1 MLKVVDRTLEILE
14 YICSSNKKEFTLA
27 ELSEA
32 FNLNKTVMYRS
43 LRVLTE
49 RGYLRQ
55 LNNRGSYSIGL
66 KLMELGSQA
75 NKKLDILQEVVPYMK
90 KMSEEF
96 KETIS
101 LGILKDKEVVYIYKI
116 DSPHFLKTDLQV
128 GASVPSYCTAL
139 GKSILA
145 WLSKGQLENILGGE
159 NKEGENHFASYT
171 KNTITTYDQIIEE
184 LRRVKEQGYA
194 VDNEE
199 YITGITC
206 IAVPIFSQDGFP
218 TCAISVSG
226 PSTRIR
232 GQEMEDII
240 EYLKAISPILT
251 I

>member
-14 YICSSNKKEFTLA
+14 HICSSSKKEFTLA
-27 ELSEA
+27 ELSEE
-32 FNLNKTVMYRS
+32 FNINKTVMYRS

-101 LGILKDKEVVYIYKI
+101 LGILKNQEVVYIYKI

-128 GASVPSYCTAL
+128 GASVPSYCSAL
-139 GKSILA
+139 GKAILASLSRDQVDSIL
-145 WLSKGQLENILGGE
+145 
-159 NKEGENHFASYT
+159 EGENHFPRYT
-171 KNTITTYDQIIEE
+171 KNTITTYDDLINE
-184 LRRVKEQGYA
+184 LENIKEQGYA

-206 IAVPIFSQDGFP
+206 IAAPIFSQDGTP

-240 EYLKAISPILT
+240 EHLKTISPILT